1 MQRKRF
7 YATQLMKLCFQALL
21 YASLFASFFGML
33 SITNEAILN
42 ITRTAGTTIATFVLT
57 MLLLTGVYGGYDIGV
72 KKMRSVFASIS
83 LATFFTDLITY
94 VMLQIMNTNP
104 NNPEANPSFTFWGED
119 LALLFGAFI
128 LQVRR
133 GVPRRHPGHG
143 GSAAGSLLLQ
153 AQQNHLSAGRAGGRG
168 HLHRPAEHS
177 G

>member
-21 YASLFASFFGML
+21 YASLFVSFFGML

-42 ITRTAGTTIATFVLT
+42 ISRTAGTTIATFVLT
-57 MLLLTGVYGGYDIGV
+57 MLLLSVVYGGYDIGV

-128 LQVRR
+128 LQV
-133 GVPRRHPGHG
+133 
-143 GSAAGSLLLQ
+143 LLIYLFV
-153 AQQNHLSAGRAGGRG
+153 ALGYRYYFRINPPLDCCIVAS
-168 HLHRPAEHS
+168 
-177 G
+177 

>member
-21 YASLFASFFGML
+21 YASLFVSFFGML
-33 SITNEAILN
+33 SITNEAIL
-42 ITRTAGTTIATFVLT
+42 
-57 MLLLTGVYGGYDIGV
+57 

-104 NNPEANPSFTFWGED
+104 NNPDANPSFTFWGED

-128 LQVRR
+128 LQ
-133 GVPRRHPGHG
+133 
-143 GSAAGSLLLQ
+143 LLMIYLFVALGYRYYFRINPPLDCCIVASSQELAEHVASKMATFRQLQ
-153 AQQNHLSAGRAGGRG
+153 AQQNHLPVGRAGGCG
-168 HLHRPAEHS
+168 HLHRPAKHS